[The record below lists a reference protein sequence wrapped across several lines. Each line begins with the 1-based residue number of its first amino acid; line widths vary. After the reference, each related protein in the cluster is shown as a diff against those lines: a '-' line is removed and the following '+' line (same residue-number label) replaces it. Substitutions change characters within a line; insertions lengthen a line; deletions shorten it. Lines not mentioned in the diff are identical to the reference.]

1 MAPRKGDLTGIG
13 RSRRTSPIHRHVG
26 KGATEQVL
34 PSRGALNTLTQG
46 DPMQRTMNNYAK
58 ATPGPL
64 GPPGPP
70 GGDTDTG
77 PMNGS

>member
-1 MAPRKGDLTGIG
+1 MARKSDLVGIG

-26 KGATEQVL
+26 KGATEQAL

-46 DPMQRTMNNYAK
+46 DPMARTMNNYAK

-64 GPPGPP
+64 APSPGSVSASPGPM
-70 GGDTDTG
+70 DD
-77 PMNGS
+77 S